1 MANKKRNGHKKGYYT
16 NQRAVTSRHKSAL
29 ATKRA
34 KRLQMW
40 ISKGVKKN
48 GQKVLSV
55 EVRAACK
62 VARKTART
70 TVTVPK
76 YTPRASHKAYNPFAN
91 KRKGAAPKKFT
102 EVEVDE

>member
-1 MANKKRNGHKKGYYT
+1 MGKKATGHKKGYYT

-48 GQKVLSV
+48 GKKVLTM
-55 EVRAACK
+55 EERAERKA
-62 VARKTART
+62 ARKAARA

-76 YTPRASHKAYNPFAN
+76 HTSRARSTAYNPFAN
-91 KRKGAAPKKFT
+91 KRKGAQKKFA
-102 EVEVDE
+102 EGEVDE